1 MANKNIVFIGST
13 NALGGFNVFHEISW
27 DADEDFT
34 ELVELKPISINESTA
49 ERIEA
54 IEGLSLRSKILL
66 SAVAGAAIQYLL
78 DNDFP
83 FVGEWE
89 IKVEKEV
96 E

>member
-1 MANKNIVFIGST
+1 MKNLIFIGST
-13 NALGGFNVFHEISW
+13 NALGGFNVFHEIEW
-27 DADEDFT
+27 AADEDFT
-34 ELVELKPISINESTA
+34 ELVKFDPITINDTSA
-49 ERIEA
+49 EK
-54 IEGLSLRSKILL
+54 IEGLEGLSIRSKILL

-78 DNDFP
+78 DNDIP